1 MYNDIYMESLEKAVE
16 SLEKRTDRSA
26 WDKGVTVYARE
37 LLADAIDTIGGGWAA
52 VPQTRAEFERVAMN
66 GAASWADYSAGGCAL
81 ICDSDI
87 AARLCAPWE
96 LKKTRDGEKAP
107 NPRETWIDV
116 QTRALSQAAG
126 RAWKAVRA
134 AAEC

>member
-1 MYNDIYMESLEKAVE
+1 MYNDIYMESLGKAFE
-16 SLEKRTDRSA
+16 SLEKRTNRSA
-26 WDKGVTVYARE
+26 WDRGVTMYARE
-37 LLADAIDTIGGGWAA
+37 LLGDVVDLIAGGYASI
-52 VPQTRAEFERVAMN
+52 PQTRAEFERVAMN

-81 ICDSDI
+81 VYDSDI
-87 AARLCAPWE
+87 AARLCAPYE
-96 LKKTRDGEKAP
+96 LKKTRDGEKDP